1 MPMRFRARAIGF
13 ALSTALAL
21 AVPTSVFGHPSYAM
35 YLMDQEMVLVGEVK
49 SFDYTI
55 PHSWLQLIIVGEDG
69 SAQDWA
75 IEMEGVPQLFP
86 QGIRPDYIAPG
97 DTITVLVHPMRG
109 NRPAGLWQ
117 GSIDAAGRAFGRAE
131 GLEAP
136 AGE

>member
-1 MPMRFRARAIGF
+1 MRFRARAISF
-13 ALSTALAL
+13 VLSTALAL
-21 AVPTSVFGHPSYAM
+21 AVPTTVFGHPSYAM

-55 PHSWLQLIIVGEDG
+55 PHSWLQLVIAGEDG
-69 SAQDWA
+69 NAQDWA

-86 QGIRPDYIAPG
+86 QGIRQDYVAPG

-109 NRPAGLWQ
+109 DRPAGLWQ